1 MLITDKSADEKLV
14 QLNSC
19 LIFSVVYD
27 IILLSRCTRKDI
39 IMTLR
44 ELHELTV
51 NMLSAAGIEDSAFD
65 TDCLFEDILNAGKTD
80 LVLRGDTEV
89 PEPDADRLM
98 LAAERRCSGT
108 PLQYILGEWEFFGR
122 PFYVGEGVLIPR
134 PDTEVLVEKVIAH
147 FTNRGNVS
155 PEICDLCS
163 GSGCIAVT
171 LKKELPNSVV
181 HAAEL
186 SSEAMPYLT
195 KNIIRHGA
203 DVKILKGDVTDG
215 RLLENFADPN
225 DIGEFRKIDCIV
237 SNPPYITDK
246 EMTELSRE
254 VKREPETALRGGAD
268 GLKFYR
274 VISCLWRGILK
285 DGGLI
290 AFEIG
295 FEQAEAVRDILEKS
309 GYENISVYR
318 DYAGRDRVITGIK
331 KDG

>member
-1 MLITDKSADEKLV
+1 
-14 QLNSC
+14 
-19 LIFSVVYD
+19 
-27 IILLSRCTRKDI
+27 
-39 IMTLR
+39 MTLR
-44 ELHELTV
+44 ELYELTV

-65 TDCLFEDILNAGKTD
+65 TGCLFEDILNAGKTD
-80 LVLRGDTEV
+80 LVLRRDTEV

-98 LAAERRCSGT
+98 LAAEKRCGGM

-134 PDTEVLVEKVIAH
+134 PDTEVLVERVLEH
-147 FTNRGNVS
+147 FKAAGSSS

-171 LKKELPNSVV
+171 LKKEMPNAVV
-181 HAAEL
+181 HAVEL

-195 KNIIRHGA
+195 KNILRHGA

-215 RLLENFADPN
+215 RLLENFADP
-225 DIGEFRKIDCIV
+225 DDVGELRKIDCIV

-254 VKREPETALRGGAD
+254 VRREPEIALRGGAD

-274 VISCLWRGILK
+274 IISCLWREILK

-290 AFEIG
+290 AFEMG

-309 GYENISVYR
+309 GYESISVYK
-318 DYAGRDRVITGIK
+318 DYAGRDRVVTGIK
-331 KDG
+331 ITRF

>member
-1 MLITDKSADEKLV
+1 
-14 QLNSC
+14 
-19 LIFSVVYD
+19 
-27 IILLSRCTRKDI
+27 
-39 IMTLR
+39 MTLK
-44 ELHELTV
+44 ELRELTV
-51 NMLSAAGIEDSAFD
+51 NMLSAAGIEDSGFD
-65 TDCLFEDILNAGKTD
+65 TDCLFEDILNADKTD

-89 PEPDADRLM
+89 HEPDADRLM
-98 LAAERRCSGT
+98 LAAEKRCCGT

-122 PFYVGEGVLIPR
+122 PFYVGEGV
-134 PDTEVLVEKVIAH
+134 
-147 FTNRGNVS
+147 S
-155 PEICDLCS
+155 
-163 GSGCIAVT
+163 
-171 LKKELPNSVV
+171 LKKELPN
-181 HAAEL
+181 AAVYAVEL

-195 KNIIRHGA
+195 KNIFRHGA
-203 DVKILKGDVTDG
+203 DVKVLKGDVTDG
-215 RLLENFADPN
+215 RLLENFADPD
-225 DIGEFRKIDCIV
+225 DIGELRKIDCIV

-246 EMTELSRE
+246 EMNELSRE
-254 VKREPETALRGGAD
+254 VRREPEAALRGGAD

-274 VISCLWRGILK
+274 VISCLWREILK